1 MACDG
6 SDIPKQK
13 SGIPGCRLAISG
25 RTSLAEAA
33 VYLAATPLPFES
45 TRVFS
50 SLASVLDSKVQRGR
64 VEAVIGLID
73 RHKRKDLLDQSLIS
87 DVH

>member
-1 MACDG
+1 V
-6 SDIPKQK
+6 SQ
-13 SGIPGCRLAISG
+13 
-25 RTSLAEAA
+25 
-33 VYLAATPLPFES
+33 ES
-45 TRVFS
+45 MRGFS

-87 DVH
+87 AVH